1 MEFYSWYLIYNGN
14 LIILYLVQ
22 VLEFKWSN
30 CTKAHRPMDIYMK
43 EKFNIPTIQ
52 YPLTNNLDLPD
63 SSSSEDSCKT
73 VSILQHGYS
82 TIDILTLIK
91 QVNVFHY
98 MGSFKLFFFHQ
109 VDNLPN
115 TWPTWVNN
123 LTFFSH
129 LLLAINASVNL
140 LLYCFCD
147 KHFWVITQKTL
158 KVNINSTKENIFEV
172 DS

>member
-1 MEFYSWYLIYNGN
+1 
-14 LIILYLVQ
+14 
-22 VLEFKWSN
+22 
-30 CTKAHRPMDIYMK
+30 
-43 EKFNIPTIQ
+43 
-52 YPLTNNLDLPD
+52 
-63 SSSSEDSCKT
+63 
-73 VSILQHGYS
+73 
-82 TIDILTLIK
+82 
-91 QVNVFHY
+91 
-98 MGSFKLFFFHQ
+98 MGSFRLFFFHQ

-158 KVNINSTKENIFEV
+158 KVNINSTKEYIFEV
-172 DS
+172 DYFLPYNQIYRTFFKCFFTRCGLYGRIQCERVILIVILSKQFPCKYVDQPW

>member
-1 MEFYSWYLIYNGN
+1 
-14 LIILYLVQ
+14 
-22 VLEFKWSN
+22 
-30 CTKAHRPMDIYMK
+30 
-43 EKFNIPTIQ
+43 
-52 YPLTNNLDLPD
+52 
-63 SSSSEDSCKT
+63 
-73 VSILQHGYS
+73 
-82 TIDILTLIK
+82 
-91 QVNVFHY
+91 
-98 MGSFKLFFFHQ
+98 MGSFKSFFFRQ

-158 KVNINSTKENIFEV
+158 KVNINSIKEIFSRLTIKIPETL
-172 DS
+172 